1 MRIPF
6 SVDNHVSQ
14 SVFCSLRCSSIVVI
28 LPMLS
33 SVFLPSPAMAQT
45 PVLTQHNNNA
55 RTGACT
61 TETIL
66 TATNVNQANFGKIFS
81 YTVDGRIYAQ
91 PL

>member
-1 MRIPF
+1 
-6 SVDNHVSQ
+6 
-14 SVFCSLRCSSIVVI
+14 
-28 LPMLS
+28 MLS

-45 PVLTQHNNNA
+45 PVLTQHNNIVL
-55 RTGACT
+55 TGACT

-66 TATNVNQANFGKIFS
+66 TPTNVNQANFGKIFS